1 MAKVLSP
8 RRMAHHLRTSD
19 ANNRANLSRVVYFV
33 SRLFF
38 FVFAERRA
46 HTPTFRSNVTLIFYV
61 EFDFSSRLLLGDYD
75 TPLSSGTTVRVLVAD
90 GARVPPLSSWP
101 ICRPLFPSL
110 ISQTSDDGG
119 GAAGGPGWGSTVG
132 FLQAN
137 SAGWRKVRSCAAKAT
152 RSPPARNV
160 GMRAFEGG
168 HG

>member
-1 MAKVLSP
+1 
-8 RRMAHHLRTSD
+8 MAHRLRTSG

-38 FVFAERRA
+38 VFAERRA
-46 HTPTFRSNVTLIFYV
+46 YTSTFRSNVILIIYV
-61 EFDFSSRLLLGDYD
+61 EFDFSSRWLLGDYD

-101 ICRPLFPSL
+101 ICHPLFSSL

-119 GAAGGPGWGSTVG
+119 AAAGPGWGSTVG